1 MIPST
6 SLSATATMAT
16 KPLPAARAEA
26 KWTWLLTLPA
36 DRSLALILGLH
47 GQLEGMELHCTTP
60 IVDND
65 DKMVDSSDDADDEIM
80 DYCEGYPSQMSVS
93 APSSTEKKE
102 KIKSGRR
109 E

>member
-1 MIPST
+1 
-6 SLSATATMAT
+6 MAT

-26 KWTWLLTLPA
+26 KWTWLSTLPA

-60 IVDND
+60 IVNND
-65 DKMVDSSDDADDEIM
+65 DKMVGSSDDADDEM
-80 DYCEGYPSQMSVS
+80 DYCEGYPSQTSVS
-93 APSSTEKKE
+93 APSSTEKT
-102 KIKSGRR
+102 KSGRR